1 MAYELLSLGCCCSFC
16 SGAAVSRPR
25 TAARGTSSA
34 AHPLCHHPP
43 LSHSLVSPSPQSQRR
58 CGPKSSVQVESVPR
72 WPKET
77 RHQKRARLA
86 CSSSARL
93 PEARLLPEGADAT
106 KRGTKGGFGRRKA
119 KQAKGERGRES
130 EEHHQASCV
139 TYGGLSTTRTRSQT
153 AGSSGL
159 VVKSQEEATGRKH
172 AGCSGSA
179 GQPSS
184 RTRAPPAP
192 SWLPRTL
199 PLPAAAACAVS
210 GSVSVSAP
218 SSPGLG

>member
-1 MAYELLSLGCCCSFC
+1 MQLLSSAPG
-16 SGAAVSRPR
+16 GQAA
-25 TAARGTSSA
+25 
-34 AHPLCHHPP
+34 
-43 LSHSLVSPSPQSQRR
+43 
-58 CGPKSSVQVESVPR
+58 
-72 WPKET
+72 
-77 RHQKRARLA
+77 
-86 CSSSARL
+86 
-93 PEARLLPEGADAT
+93 GADAT

-130 EEHHQASCV
+130 EEHHQASRV

-184 RTRAPPAP
+184 RARAPPAP